1 MVIMKMNILKIYN
14 KLIHYN
20 PASLINSDD
29 LVDIDRVEYYIENQ
43 TILKSNTL
51 YIMSIRSL
59 LNIEPGINRI
69 NVLSFKGHNIT
80 QEQVESLNANV
91 ILLDRTIDIELI
103 FNDIKN
109 MLSRYRRYIKNT
121 EKLYEL
127 VFEGITLQQIIESAY
142 EIINNPIILYDCSKK
157 LIAYTKNS
165 KYIDKVFAL
174 KLEDIHVSSRGL
186 PGHHSHKVNNNSE
199 VYFHMGN
206 RKNKYINMVSKI
218 EINHKLVGYLVVI
231 ESKKTLD
238 EYDLELI
245 SLLSNIISL
254 EMGKDIFYQ
263 YSRGFD
269 FEKLFFDLLE
279 ESIEESSVLDLRI
292 ENFNLESK
300 SDIKVITL
308 SPVEKLN
315 ANTVLPYVRNQFD
328 KKYEGRSFIYR
339 DKIVK
344 LIVYEKDNPFTGDF
358 FKELETFLKSNKMYC
373 GLSLSFHNIKDLKQY
388 YIQSVKSIELGLKLM
403 RRKPIFIYDDYLPF
417 HIMEE
422 CTEEKEL
429 INFCHPSL
437 LQLIEYDKKNNTL
450 HAHTL
455 YSYLMNNKSKA
466 KTASALNI
474 SRNTLIYRINQI
486 NKIMKKDLKDENF
499 TFKLLFSYKI
509 LEFAGG
515 EENVIWTK
523 NTPMIHET
531 KV

>member
-1 MVIMKMNILKIYN
+1 MVLMKMNILKIYN
-14 KLIHYN
+14 KLMQYN
-20 PASLINSDD
+20 PVSLINSDD

-43 TILKSNTL
+43 TIIKSNTL

-59 LNIEPGINRI
+59 LNIEPSINRI
-69 NVLSFKGHNIT
+69 NVLSFKGNNIT
-80 QEQVESLNANV
+80 QEQVEELNANV
-91 ILLDRTIDIELI
+91 ILLDRTIDIELV

-109 MLSRYRRYIKNT
+109 MLAKYRRFIKNT

-165 KYIDKVFAL
+165 KYIGKVFAL
-174 KLEDIHVSSRGL
+174 KLEDMHASSGGL
-186 PGHHSHKVNNNSE
+186 PEHYSHKVNNDCE
-199 VYFHMGN
+199 VHLHMRS

-231 ESKKTLD
+231 ETKKDLD

-245 SLLSNIISL
+245 SLLSDIISL
-254 EMGKDIFYQ
+254 ELRKDIFYQ
-263 YSRGFD
+263 YSLGFD
-269 FEKLFFDLLE
+269 FEKLFVDLLE
-279 ESIEESSVLDLRI
+279 KNGEDSSVLDPRI

-300 SDIKVITL
+300 KNMKVITL
-308 SPVEKLN
+308 SPVEKLAVN
-315 ANTVLPYVRNQFD
+315 NVLPYVRNQFD
-328 KKYEGRSFIYR
+328 KKYEGRSFIYT

-344 LIVYEKDNPFTGDF
+344 LIGYDKDNPLTDAF
-358 FKELETFLKSNKMYC
+358 FKELEKFLKNAKMYC
-373 GLSLSFHNIKDLKQY
+373 GVSLCFHDIKDLKQY
-388 YIQSVKSIELGLKLM
+388 YIQSIKSIELGLKLM
-403 RRKPIFIYDDYLPF
+403 RKKPIFIYDDYLPF

-429 INFCHPSL
+429 INLCHPL
-437 LQLIEYDKKNNTL
+437 LLKLIEYDKKNNTL
-450 HAHTL
+450 HTHTL
-455 YSYLMNNKSKA
+455 YSYLMNNKNKA
-466 KTASALNI
+466 KTAAALNI

-486 NKIMKKDLKDENF
+486 NKIIKKDLKDENF
-499 TFKLLFSYKI
+499 TFNLLFSYKI
-509 LEFAGG
+509 LEFAGE

-523 NTPMIHET
+523 ITPMIHET